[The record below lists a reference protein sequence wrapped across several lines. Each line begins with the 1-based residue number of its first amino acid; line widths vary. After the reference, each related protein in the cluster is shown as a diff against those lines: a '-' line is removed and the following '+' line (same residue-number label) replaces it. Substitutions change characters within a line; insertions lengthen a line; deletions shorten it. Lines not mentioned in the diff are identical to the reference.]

1 MNFIRIIIGLVL
13 AVLLFG
19 QPAGART
26 RYRDKK
32 EGVAFSVKEIRI
44 HGDTLCYV
52 FEFNNHS
59 PLSYT
64 IGLLR
69 YTIKDRKVI
78 RRHAYQ
84 EIRQY
89 PLWVRDYQFRV
100 PAGQRNE
107 WSVAFLQQALGKNQR
122 LDIDIYEQRG
132 ARNLRISL
140 NWKNVWKAKFVNEL

>member
-32 EGVAFSVKEIRI
+32 EGVAFSVKEI
-44 HGDTLCYV
+44 
-52 FEFNNHS
+52 NNHS

-64 IGLLR
+64 IGVLR